1 MSKLEVDA
9 IEPQSG
15 TTLTI
20 GASGDTI
27 NLAAGA
33 TAGFGKILN
42 VIQAT
47 TSTQVAVTGN
57 TFTDTTLTASITPIS
72 TSNKILVLV
81 NQSYH
86 LNRVSSTYV
95 YGGVR
100 LLRDTTSIWDPNPAD
115 SSGSYGLGF
124 QITGQ
129 TGSYINVG
137 FVNYNYLDSPS
148 TTSATTYKTQIRAY
162 TGTGIATAQR
172 AGGGASTIILM
183 EVSA

>member
-81 NQSYH
+81 NQSF
-86 LNRVSSTYV
+86 
-95 YGGVR
+95 
-100 LLRDTTSIWDPNPAD
+100 LLQD
-115 SSGSYGLGF
+115 SSGGSAGADIRLMRDSTVIVGNQQRY
-124 QITGQ
+124 QIYIQ
-129 TGSYINVG
+129 STGSSNEAQ
-137 FVNYNYLDSPS
+137 YNRYTMNILDEPS
-148 TTSATTYKTQIRAY
+148 TTSSIVYKTQCVAY
-162 TGTGIATAQR
+162 TGADYIATSPSSF
-172 AGGGASTIILM
+172 GATIILM
-183 EVSA
+183 EVSG